1 MKHRID
7 LTRWFRVAAVG
18 LIVSLLAFPQAFA
31 AAQSSTDSPDMSLYV
46 NLDWSVSFT
55 PLNPL
60 TLEDIPGGTQLSW
73 PGAEASA
80 AVSQPDFFPE
90 FAASTDGS
98 TYIYLNPAD
107 YTVKIHDGWDGPL
120 RHSISIS
127 SQQFIANLGQ
137 DGRYL
142 TLEEGLGCD
151 PSACG
156 PRTLHTYDTF
166 TGELVST
173 TSAADRNPG
182 WPKMFAPD
190 GTRLY
195 EPVYDT
201 TGDSLATQVDGPWPL
216 SIVAYDLLS
225 GLEID
230 RLAVPGI
237 VGGSWPGDP
246 VDGMYVGLY
255 EEPAIALSPD
265 GSTIA
270 AIDPAMEK
278 LVTID
283 AGNMSIE
290 DTQSI
295 SQPTGLFSSLL
306 TWLGVL
312 PQGADAKVGEGRS
325 LGAKWSADG
334 QFLYVTGYETQLD
347 ETTAASSGSGLG
359 ITLIDAGSGDILD
372 RALDGELVD
381 GYALLATPDGMS
393 LYATVN
399 TAPWWEQNATEH
411 TEYIVYRFDPAS
423 FDTLAERTFAQ
434 RPNLRLLAID
444 G

>member
-1 MKHRID
+1 MNYRID
-7 LTRWFRVAAVG
+7 LTRWFRVAAAG
-18 LIVSLLAFPQAFA
+18 LIVILLAFPQAFA
-31 AAQSSTDSPDMSLYV
+31 TAQSSTDSPGVSLYV

-55 PLNPL
+55 PLDPL

-73 PGAEASA
+73 PGDEASA
-80 AVSQPDFFPE
+80 SVSQPDSFPE

-98 TYIYLNPAD
+98 TYVHLNPAD

-173 TSAADRNPG
+173 TSATDRNPG

-195 EPVYDT
+195 EPIYDT
-201 TGDSLATQVDGPWPL
+201 TGNSLATQVDGPWPL

-225 GLEID
+225 GLEIA

-246 VDGMYVGLY
+246 IDGMHVGLY

-283 AGNMSIE
+283 AGNLSIE
-290 DTQSI
+290 DTRSI

-306 TWLGVL
+306 NWLGIL
-312 PQGADAKVGEGRS
+312 PQGAEAKVGEGRS

-334 QFLYVTGYETQLD
+334 QLLYVTGYETQLD
-347 ETTAASSGSGLG
+347 ETTAASWIGHWTASWWTDTPCSPPRMACRSTQRSTQLPGGSRTQPSIPGTSFTVSIRHPSTVSPNVHSRSGP
-359 ITLIDAGSGDILD
+359 I
-372 RALDGELVD
+372 
-381 GYALLATPDGMS
+381 
-393 LYATVN
+393 
-399 TAPWWEQNATEH
+399 
-411 TEYIVYRFDPAS
+411 
-423 FDTLAERTFAQ
+423 
-434 RPNLRLLAID
+434 
-444 G
+444 